1 MLVLRIRK
9 EVAVKRKFWNFANSE
24 TGRTLTLSG
33 SIAEESWFEDDVT
46 PEAFAKDLNSGSG
59 DITLWINSPGGDCI
73 AAAQIYNMLKE
84 YPGAINVKIDAI
96 AASAASV
103 IAMAGDNVAISPVG
117 MLMIHNPQMFAMGDH
132 NDMALAQDM
141 LNEVKESIINAY
153 ELKSKLSRDEI
164 SQMMEN
170 ETWMNANKALEL
182 GFVDEIIGAEKQDE
196 EEKEPKEEGE
206 EKKQEIAQNMIY
218 SQRVCENNLAQKIKN
233 LVDSE
238 KLDSPRKR
246 LELLEKI

>member
-1 MLVLRIRK
+1 
-9 EVAVKRKFWNFANSE
+9 
-24 TGRTLTLSG
+24 
-33 SIAEESWFEDDVT
+33 
-46 PEAFAKDLNSGSG
+46 
-59 DITLWINSPGGDCI
+59 
-73 AAAQIYNMLKE
+73 MLKE